1 MTRDT
6 GTGGKNSSVLNLH
19 NSLKSKNENVLVSQN
34 NWKSIVQRA
43 DMYAMFNNIWRNIK
57 SKSVKVGWS
66 YKYYTLT
73 LHPKILLR
81 IAYMFALLGRWK
93 VFFLSGQIYEKCRKT
108 SRVLPAP
115 APAAGTKMFPT
126 NFSLH
131 TRGDGSLFHISS
143 HLKSHYPAQQPPRQH
158 SGSLADILDISWW
171 SVLVIQPSKKCQ
183 IRALNKYRINL
194 VQW

>member
-1 MTRDT
+1 
-6 GTGGKNSSVLNLH
+6 
-19 NSLKSKNENVLVSQN
+19 
-34 NWKSIVQRA
+34 
-43 DMYAMFNNIWRNIK
+43 MYAMFNNIWRDIK
-57 SKSVKVGWS
+57 SQSVKVVVGGLL
-66 YKYYTLT
+66 KGEATNIILF
-73 LHPKILLR
+73 LHSKIVLR
-81 IAYMFALLGRWK
+81 IAFTCLLWRWK

-158 SGSLADILDISWW
+158 SGSLADILDIS
-171 SVLVIQPSKKCQ
+171 
-183 IRALNKYRINL
+183 
-194 VQW
+194 

>member
-1 MTRDT
+1 MKIYRVE
-6 GTGGKNSSVLNLH
+6 SRHVC
-19 NSLKSKNENVLVSQN
+19 NVQHYLFGVMSIPRRYLVISAKIFSYLS
-34 NWKSIVQRA
+34 WS
-43 DMYAMFNNIWRNIK
+43 NIK
-57 SKSVKVGWS
+57 SQRRLQKGEATNIILFIP
-66 YKYYTLT
+66 KYYHTLLT
-73 LHPKILLR
+73 C
-81 IAYMFALLGRWK
+81 LLGRWK

-143 HLKSHYPAQQPPRQH
+143 HLKSHYHARQPLRQH

-171 SVLVIQPSKKCQ
+171 SVSSSSQTKVSGLKQ
-183 IRALNKYRINL
+183 ISNRS
-194 VQW
+194 